1 MYKCGKMSYIQCKS
15 QIYLDSPITYMF
27 CNAFCFQLRI
37 SNQTDKFLGTSV
49 ENYLNSIN
57 CGWKTHAK
65 WVLGVSILWA
75 WVLQWIKEKRLPVP
89 QHPSMLS
96 ECGCS
101 VTIQS
106 CYPILPCHDTL
117 YPQTVHQQ
125 KPCLTLCLSGMLAQ
139 QWKYN
144 WHRHLSWEM
153 KEGVQKYV
161 SEQKSLKALC
171 TTKTMPTNTG
181 LVSFFS
187 LKENLLVILVTPK
200 FTQNITLRSEV
211 VLQNKTT
218 I

>member
-1 MYKCGKMSYIQCKS
+1 
-15 QIYLDSPITYMF
+15 
-27 CNAFCFQLRI
+27 
-37 SNQTDKFLGTSV
+37 
-49 ENYLNSIN
+49 
-57 CGWKTHAK
+57 
-65 WVLGVSILWA
+65 
-75 WVLQWIKEKRLPVP
+75 
-89 QHPSMLS
+89 
-96 ECGCS
+96 
-101 VTIQS
+101 
-106 CYPILPCHDTL
+106 
-117 YPQTVHQQ
+117 
-125 KPCLTLCLSGMLAQ
+125 
-139 QWKYN
+139 
-144 WHRHLSWEM
+144 M